1 MWYLK
6 CEQFW
11 YVYDTLKI
19 YSSKLGSYNGEFII
33 GFLLN
38 LDTLTIVLMFEIIY
52 SRADTLSNRAKNRA
66 VNIF

>member
-6 CEQFW
+6 YEQFL
-11 YVYDTLKI
+11 YFYDTLKI

-38 LDTLTIVLMFEIIY
+38 LDALTIVLIFEIIY
-52 SRADTLSNRAKNRA
+52 SIADTLRNRAKNRDF
-66 VNIF
+66 NIF